1 MLDERKALVLQALI
15 EEYIRTGE
23 PVSSQAVL
31 SRSGLDV
38 SSATIRNDLAR
49 LESDGFVTQPHTSA
63 GRVPT
68 HQGYR
73 YYVDHCAPGRLRST
87 TRDRIESFFAE
98 VHQELSRLLKETSGF
113 LSDITHFPA
122 VVVSPPRIDDDI
134 IHGVNLVRL
143 GGSTV
148 LVVIVA
154 DSGRVSQQ
162 VVDLGF
168 VPTGGQLEEAERL
181 IENACIGAT
190 IAAAAERLNE
200 ANLPAIVRNIVEPV
214 ESHVL
219 DTQTTVPE
227 VFIGGT
233 SQLAELWNDLA
244 IVHRMLELLER
255 EASLLELM
263 DDSDGTAV
271 RIGAELGDDL
281 DMAIVSSTYQA
292 GDHGAGRVA
301 VIGPMRMDYR
311 RTIRVVEEIGEG
323 LGESLG
329 SDQ

>member
-1 MLDERKALVLQALI
+1 MLDERRSLVLQALV
-15 EEYIRTGE
+15 EEYIRSGE
-23 PVSSQAVL
+23 PVSSQAIL

-49 LESDGFVTQPHTSA
+49 LESDEYVTQPHTSA

-73 YYVDHCAPGRLRST
+73 YYVDHCAPGRLRTT
-87 TRDRIESFFAE
+87 TRARIEAFFTD
-98 VHQELSRLLKETSGF
+98 VHQELSRMLKETSGL

-122 VVVSPPRIDDDI
+122 VVVSPGIDTDV
-134 IHGVNLVRL
+134 IHGVSLVRL
-143 GGSTV
+143 GGSAV
-148 LVVIVA
+148 LVVIVSE
-154 DSGRVSQQ
+154 SGRVSQQ
-162 VVDLGF
+162 VVDLRF
-168 VPTGGQLEEAERL
+168 VPTSAQLEEAERL
-181 IENACIGAT
+181 IENACVGTSTAE
-190 IAAAAERLNE
+190 AAERLN
-200 ANLPAIVRNIVEPV
+200 AASLPDIVRNIVEPV

-219 DTQTTVPE
+219 DAQTTVPE
-227 VFIGGT
+227 VFVGGT

-255 EASLLELM
+255 ETSVLELM
-263 DDSDGTAV
+263 EASEGTAV

-281 DMAIVSSTYQA
+281 DMAVVSSSYHA
-292 GDHGAGRVA
+292 AEGGEGRVA

-323 LGESLG
+323 LEESLG
-329 SDQ
+329 ADR

>member
-1 MLDERKALVLQALI
+1 MLDERKSVVLQALV
-15 EEYIRTGE
+15 EEYIRSGE

-31 SRSGLDV
+31 TRSGLDV
-38 SSATIRNDLAR
+38 SSATVRNDLSR
-49 LESDGFVTQPHTSA
+49 LEAEGFVTQPHTSA

-68 HQGYR
+68 HHGYR
-73 YYVDHCAPGRLRST
+73 YYVDHCAPGRLRTT
-87 TRDRIESFFAE
+87 TRDRIEAFFGE

-122 VVVSPPRIDDDI
+122 VVVSPPRVDTDV

-143 GGSTV
+143 GGSAV
-148 LVVIVA
+148 LVVIVT

-168 VPTGGQLEEAERL
+168 APTGSQLEEAERL
-181 IENACIGAT
+181 IENACIGIT
-190 IAAAAERLNE
+190 IAEATERLNE
-200 ANLPAIVRNIVEPV
+200 ASLPVIVRNIVEPV

-219 DTQTTVPE
+219 DRQTTVPE

-255 EASLLELM
+255 EAALLELI
-263 DDSDGTAV
+263 DDAEGTEV

-281 DMAIVSSTYQA
+281 DMAIVSSPYEA
-292 GDHGAGRVA
+292 GDLGAGRVA

-311 RTIRVVEEIGEG
+311 RTIRVVEEIGDG

-329 SDQ
+329 SGR